1 MTDLGDDDRL
11 VFVSQHSLMRGLV
24 AGTAN
29 TSKETMI
36 MKSDGTRILSRFMP
50 AFLAGL
56 GLFLLILSGCGDD
69 SGSGSNDAAVQDA
82 ANDAQTSDSRIGDSG
97 TGQDGTMD
105 GQTSDGG
112 NPNPQCGT
120 ITTFEDGK
128 TPTAEV
134 HVATTGSD
142 TNGNGTRSNP
152 YATIERA
159 VQDAVPGTSVIVHQG
174 TYPGGIS
181 ISNLAGSQN
190 ALIWI
195 GGAQGENEPIID
207 ATGHGEAMHLSN
219 TSYLVIH
226 DLEMANS
233 DDNGINC
240 DDGGDMSDPQATH
253 HIIFRNL
260 FLHDVGGDGNQ
271 DCLKLSGLNHFFVL
285 DSEITHCGGNAS
297 GSAIDE
303 VGCHH
308 GLIAR
313 NFMHDLSANAVQNK
327 GGTEDVEI
335 RWNKM
340 VHAGVRA
347 VNMGGSTGF
356 QYFRPPLSETQP
368 NAEARDIR
376 VLANV
381 IEGSTAALAFVGCVD
396 CVAAHNTIVDPD
408 RWILRILQETT
419 SSGSYTFEPCKD
431 NLVEN
436 NIFYFDRSQLHA
448 FINIGPNTAGDTFT
462 FTANL
467 WYAHDNPGQ
476 SQPDG
481 LPVTEN
487 QGIYGQDPAFAD
499 PSSEDFHI
507 TTSSPAAG
515 AGAASSP
522 LLTGDMDGHCYQDP
536 PAIGAYEAP

>member
-1 MTDLGDDDRL
+1 MTGSIDDDRL
-11 VFVSQHSLMRGLV
+11 NLVSQYPVTRRP
-24 AGTAN
+24 GTGIAN
-29 TSKETMI
+29 TDKKAMI
-36 MKSDGTRILSRFMP
+36 MKSDGIHILSLYRLALM
-50 AFLAGL
+50 AGL
-56 GLFLLILSGCGDD
+56 GLLVPVPSGCSDD

-82 ANDAQTSDSRIGDSG
+82 ANDAQTTDGHTGDSRP
-97 TGQDGTMD
+97 GQDGTMD

-120 ITTFEDGK
+120 IVTFEDGK

-134 HVATTGSD
+134 HVATTGND
-142 TNGNGTRSNP
+142 TNGNGTHSNP

-195 GGAQGENEPIID
+195 GGAQGENEPLID
-207 ATGHGEAMHLSN
+207 ASGHGEAMHLSN

-226 DLEMANS
+226 DLEMANC

-327 GGTEDVEI
+327 GGTQDVEI

-340 VHAGVRA
+340 VHAGARA

-356 QYFRPPLSETQP
+356 QYFRPPLSET
-368 NAEARDIR
+368 
-376 VLANV
+376 
-381 IEGSTAALAFVGCVD
+381 
-396 CVAAHNTIVDPD
+396 
-408 RWILRILQETT
+408 
-419 SSGSYTFEPCKD
+419 
-431 NLVEN
+431 
-436 NIFYFDRSQLHA
+436 
-448 FINIGPNTAGDTFT
+448 
-462 FTANL
+462 
-467 WYAHDNPGQ
+467 
-476 SQPDG
+476 
-481 LPVTEN
+481 
-487 QGIYGQDPAFAD
+487 
-499 PSSEDFHI
+499 
-507 TTSSPAAG
+507 
-515 AGAASSP
+515 
-522 LLTGDMDGHCYQDP
+522 
-536 PAIGAYEAP
+536 